1 MKCQRRPENKAKTG
15 NGEEVREK
23 IERHAAIKRSGK
35 LGLTVSK
42 LFSLTAMTLE

>member
-15 NGEEVREK
+15 DGEEVREK

-35 LGLTVSK
+35 LGMTK